1 MTIDTRRFFEALA
14 SQMNAEPDRYR
25 RLGEAYM
32 TVGIV
37 IGEFR
42 VRLDFDGLRCDVADG
57 DDVDLCDFRLEGPV
71 EAWQQMFDDVA
82 AHGRAVGLQTVNSL
96 VLLGDTIVLR
106 GRDPMGLDKFSRFN
120 QTLQE
125 LLDGWARLQPVPSH
139 T

>member
-1 MTIDTRRFFEALA
+1 VTIDTRRFFEALA

>member
-1 MTIDTRRFFEALA
+1 MTIDTRRFFDALA

-57 DDVDLCDFRLEGPV
+57 DDIDLCDFRLEGPV
-71 EAWQQMFDDVA
+71 GAWQQMFDDVA

-125 LLDGWARLQPVPSH
+125 LLDGWARLQAVPSH